1 MDRTQLQHLFDMTGR
16 VAVVTGGTRG
26 IGRAIAEGYI
36 AAGASVAVV
45 SRNEQDCKDT
55 AEHLRSLGSPGGE
68 AIGFAADMGN
78 LDDVRTI
85 VDRTVSE
92 LGGLDV
98 LVNNAGVGPF
108 HTIGEFKVEEWQHV
122 FDVNVKG
129 PVFLIEEAL
138 PHLRKSGRGAILNI
152 LSIAAFVDSSVFPIY
167 ASSKAALFAH
177 TRSAAAALG
186 QDGIRVNAIAPG
198 PFDTELLRSQ
208 TPDPNAVGGMT
219 ILKRVAAPDEIV
231 GPALM
236 LTSDAGSFMTGQ
248 VLMVDGGFV
257 VAR

>member
-1 MDRTQLQHLFDMTGR
+1 MDRTQLQNLFDMTGR

-26 IGRAIAEGYI
+26 IGRAIAEGYV

-55 AEHLRSLGSPGGE
+55 AEHLRSLGGE

-108 HTIGEFKVEEWQHV
+108 HTIGELDVEEWQHV

-129 PVFLIEEAL
+129 PVFLIEHAL
-138 PHLRKSGRGAILNI
+138 PHLRKSGSGAVLNI
-152 LSIAAFVDSSVFPIY
+152 LSIAAFNDTSVFPIY

-186 QDGIRVNAIAPG
+186 QHGIRVNAIAPG

-236 LTSDAGSFMTGQ
+236 LASNAGSFMTGQ

>member
-1 MDRTQLQHLFDMTGR
+1 MDRTQLRDLFDMTGR

-26 IGRAIAEGYI
+26 IGRAIAEGYA
-36 AAGASVAVV
+36 AAGARVAVV

-55 AEHLRSLGSPGGE
+55 ADHLRSLGGD
-68 AIGFAADMGN
+68 AAGFAADMGE
-78 LDDVRTI
+78 LDDVAAI
-85 VDRTVSE
+85 VERTVSE

-98 LVNNAGVGPF
+98 LVNNAGVGPM
-108 HTIGEFKVEEWQHV
+108 HTIGELDVDDWQQV

-129 PVFLIEEAL
+129 PVFLIEKAL
-138 PHLRKSGRGAILNI
+138 PHLKQSGRGAILNI
-152 LSIAAFVDSSVFPIY
+152 LSIAAFNDTSVFPVY

-186 QDGIRVNAIAPG
+186 QHGIRVNAIAPG

-236 LTSDAGSFMTGQ
+236 LTSDAGSFVTGQ
-248 VLMVDGGFV
+248 VVMVDGGFI